1 MPDAPGSVAS
11 GDAAVNLRFS
21 KHAHLRMQSRN
32 VDPGLVT
39 KALTDGIVVSET
51 TGSITFKRNRL
62 FVVMSRDMSTVVT
75 VYKQRRCTVK
85 RDRRER
91 KKQNRRLK
99 KLMGGK
105 WS

>member
-1 MPDAPGSVAS
+1 M
-11 GDAAVNLRFS
+11 NLRFS
-21 KHAHLRMQSRN
+21 KHAYVRMQSRN
-32 VDPGLVT
+32 VAHDLVA

-105 WS
+105 LA

>member
-1 MPDAPGSVAS
+1 M
-11 GDAAVNLRFS
+11 NLQFS
-21 KHAHLRMQSRN
+21 RHAYARMQSRN
-32 VDPGLVT
+32 VDPDLVA

-62 FVVMSRDMSTVVT
+62 CVVMSRDMSTVVT

-105 WS
+105 LA

>member
-1 MPDAPGSVAS
+1 MPDAPGSVA

-32 VDPGLVT
+32 VDPGLVA

-99 KLMGGK
+99 KLMGASGHE
-105 WS
+105 

>member
-1 MPDAPGSVAS
+1 M
-11 GDAAVNLRFS
+11 NLRFS
-21 KHAHLRMQSRN
+21 KHAYARMQSRN
-32 VDPGLVT
+32 VAPDLVV
-39 KALTDGIVVSET
+39 KALTDGIVVRET

-75 VYKQRRCTVK
+75 VYKQRKGTVK

-99 KLMGGK
+99 KLMGE
-105 WS
+105 

>member
-1 MPDAPGSVAS
+1 M
-11 GDAAVNLRFS
+11 NLRFS
-21 KHAHLRMQSRN
+21 KHAYVRMQSRN
-32 VDPGLVT
+32 VDPDLVA

-91 KKQNRRLK
+91 KNKIA
-99 KLMGGK
+99 G
-105 WS
+105 

>member
-1 MPDAPGSVAS
+1 MTPQ
-11 GDAAVNLRFS
+11 FS
-21 KHAHLRMQSRN
+21 KHAHARLQSRH
-32 VDPGLVT
+32 VDPVLVAKTLADGL
-39 KALTDGIVVSET
+39 IVEST
-51 TGSITFKRNRL
+51 PQKIIFKRNRL

-105 WS
+105 LA

>member
-1 MPDAPGSVAS
+1 MTPQ
-11 GDAAVNLRFS
+11 FS
-21 KHAHLRMQSRN
+21 KHAHARLQSRH
-32 VDPGLVT
+32 VDPVLVA
-39 KALTDGIVVSET
+39 KALADGLIVEST
-51 TGSITFKRNRL
+51 PQKIIFKRNRL

-105 WS
+105 LA

>member
-1 MPDAPGSVAS
+1 M
-11 GDAAVNLRFS
+11 NLRFS
-21 KHAHLRMQSRN
+21 KHAYVRMQSRN
-32 VDPGLVT
+32 VAPDLVA
-39 KALTDGIVVSET
+39 KALTNGIVVSET

-105 WS
+105 RS

>member
-1 MPDAPGSVAS
+1 MTPQ
-11 GDAAVNLRFS
+11 FS
-21 KHAHLRMQSRN
+21 KHAHARLQSRH
-32 VDPGLVT
+32 VDPVLVA

-105 WS
+105 RS